1 MGKII
6 SLSMPKSRTSLTI
19 MNRKFKTK
27 KLLFINDNKRLKVL
41 KITIVYEPL
50 QAHLINKTI
59 TKYAN
64 KMSFKYQTN
73 NVIKFKGIFE
83 YVF

>member
-27 KLLFINDNKRLKVL
+27 KTVVYKWQQKTKSAKNDNSVWATASSFNQQNYHKVCKQNEL
-41 KITIVYEPL
+41 
-50 QAHLINKTI
+50 
-59 TKYAN
+59 
-64 KMSFKYQTN
+64 
-73 NVIKFKGIFE
+73 
-83 YVF
+83 